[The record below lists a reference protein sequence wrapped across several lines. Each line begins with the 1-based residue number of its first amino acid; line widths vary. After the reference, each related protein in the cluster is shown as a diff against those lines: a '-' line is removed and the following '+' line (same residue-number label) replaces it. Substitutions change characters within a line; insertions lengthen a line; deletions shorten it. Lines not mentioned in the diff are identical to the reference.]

1 MPGGGAAASDYVE
14 SARSGKVLARG
25 SVRER
30 LRIDKFDLS
39 RETGRN
45 GVSTLPVRLTSALVA
60 FGLVWSAASGLRAQA
75 PAAPEARIKIDLDRT
90 IGEVDARLFGNFAEH
105 LGRMIYGGIYEEG
118 SPLSDPDGYR
128 KDVMDVVKPL
138 GVSVLRWPGGNFAS
152 GYNWTD
158 GIGPKDQRPARL
170 ELAWNDLESNRFGT
184 DEFLRYAE
192 RIGAEPY
199 ICLNLGLGTI
209 DDARHWVEYTNESKH
224 TYWADQRRKNG
235 HDAPYNVKLWG
246 LGNEIDGPWQ
256 LGHKSAEEYAL
267 FALETAKAVR
277 AVDHSIKLI
286 ASGSS
291 NYGAD
296 WIAWNRTVLNAL
308 RNQIDY
314 ISLHTYIGNPDN
326 NLEKFLGR
334 SQQIEHYIDVTAGL
348 IRQAQSGQQ
357 APRPIAIAYDEWN
370 VWYRAHNAEKLEEV
384 YNFEDALAMGMFFNA
399 FFRHADVV
407 KMANLAQMVNVIAP
421 IMTNK
426 QGLFLQPTYFPLAEF
441 SKQRGNTALEVWSTG
456 PTYSIDRRAPL
467 PYLDVSSTYD
477 AKSKLIFVNVLNR
490 NKDRSIAAHI
500 EHQGVKIGT
509 SVDVWEMNNTDLKA
523 AHTFGD
529 DKKVRP
535 TTKTISVTPAPDAF
549 DYTFPAH
556 SLTILRVP
564 VK

>member
-1 MPGGGAAASDYVE
+1 M
-14 SARSGKVLARG
+14 
-25 SVRER
+25 
-30 LRIDKFDLS
+30 S
-39 RETGRN
+39 RMSRFH
-45 GVSTLPVRLTSALVA
+45 LRLTSPILAIVA
-60 FGLVWSAASGLRAQA
+60 VGVLWSADGVGQA
-75 PAAPEARIKIDLDRT
+75 AAPEARIKIDIDRT
-90 IGEVDARLFGNFAEH
+90 IGDVDPHLFGNFAEH

-118 SPLSDPDGYR
+118 SALSDPDGYR
-128 KDVMDVVKPL
+128 KDVMEAVKPL
-138 GVSVLRWPGGNFAS
+138 AVSILRWPGGNFAS

-158 GIGPKDQRPARL
+158 GIGPKEQRPARL

-192 RIGAEPY
+192 RIGTEPY
-199 ICLNLGLGTI
+199 ICVNLGLGTI
-209 DDARHWVEYTNESKH
+209 DDARHWVEYTNEAKH

-235 HDAPYNVKLWG
+235 RDAPYNVKYWG

-256 LGHKSAEEYAL
+256 LGHKSAEEYAQ
-267 FALETAKAVR
+267 FARETANAMR
-277 AVDHSIKLI
+277 AVDRSIKLI

-291 NYGAD
+291 NYNPAAD
-296 WIAWNRTVLNAL
+296 WIGWNRTVLMTL

-314 ISLHTYIGNPDN
+314 ISLHTYIGNQDN

-357 APRPIAIAYDEWN
+357 TPRPIAIAYDEWN

-426 QGLFLQPTYFPLAEF
+426 QGLFLQTTYFPLVEF
-441 SKQRGNTALEVWSTG
+441 GKQRGNMALDVWSTG
-456 PTYSIDRRAPL
+456 PTYTIEKRPAL
-467 PYLDVSSTYD
+467 PYLDISSTYD
-477 AKSKLIFVNVLNR
+477 AKNRAIFLNVLNR
-490 NKDRSIAAHI
+490 SKDREIAARI
-500 EHQGVKIGT
+500 ENEEGHLDSAVN
-509 SVDVWEMNNTDLKA
+509 VWEMNHADLKA
-523 AHTFGD
+523 THTFGD

-535 TTKTISVTPAPDAF
+535 VTRTITAALDQDGFTYA
-549 DYTFPAH
+549 FPAH
-556 SLTILRVP
+556 SLTILRVSLKP
-564 VK
+564 AGETKR